1 MIINL
6 EDGELTPSPTEREP
20 PVLKLRQPV
29 GTSSTH
35 LDDDPEIARLYQEA
49 LHTLPD
55 TKVQR
60 EINHRVNGQASHA
73 PSIQVNKK
81 RKRKR
86 AKNPLPP
93 NHNFSAPQ
101 RLTCPDGTSISIINS
116 PGKRKR
122 DSSVNSNSNNSRGN
136 AKRSRH
142 DRPNNLTGNKT
153 AKKPTPPKMPSTLAA
168 EVSRYFNTSKKMQYL
183 FDMPSANFVEGVG
196 TFNAEE
202 IFETVWDITVNEL
215 QKLDNNCKE
224 LHMETIIAENM
235 VQEQMTFEK
244 KTKRELADAQGKY
257 MKNVNYTDISSG
269 HLRLPA
275 KLSEAMMKHDC
286 CVKILEELKEQY
298 TLKFNKYQIVAGSL
312 KRFITFHKHL
322 LEYKK
327 MHDNFLLEMDA
338 YNQDVGEYNIQY
350 QRNDVSWNDEEKSLD
365 GNAGSDFS
373 EHSSDMSLC
382 SRNSSFCPPP
392 SPPLFN
398 DESYPSTQLLNALP
412 SSNGF
417 IRENVDNYPNNSQS
431 FNNNFQKSVENLHQS
446 NMCLISRCQSSG
458 EENKQ
463 RDFVRLER
471 NFSGNL
477 NGLKP
482 LDNST
487 GKHISPNVSMEIK
500 TNMSYVYNDDNSNSD
515 NDIIFIEEVSRPQLN
530 SIPPPPSALKD
541 GNSSFARSG
550 SWTNMQTYTKNN
562 GVADDPKRRQFMYPL
577 PINNCSNSWT
587 PPSCNEPL
595 LSNLRSNDSI
605 EPQINS
611 VKDKENG
618 VISAVANK
626 YDSSVDDINE
636 LLCYYDLYGQCKDN
650 KCKSLHAVHRQ
661 VLMDCIDYCV
671 RSNDISSSLPKPND
685 ETLAYFVFTV
695 LRENNYNYNE
705 TINRLHNFVNNGYK

>member
-29 GTSSTH
+29 ATSTTH

-55 TKVQR
+55 TKAQR
-60 EINHRVNGQASHA
+60 EINHRVNGQAPYV
-73 PSIQVNKK
+73 PSIHANKK

-86 AKNPLPP
+86 AKNPPPP
-93 NHNFSAPQ
+93 NQNFSAPQ
-101 RLTCPDGTSISIINS
+101 RLTCPDGTSINKINS

-122 DSSVNSNSNNSRGN
+122 DSSANSNSNNSRGN
-136 AKRSRH
+136 AKRLRS
-142 DRPNNLTGNKT
+142 DKPNSLTGNKT
-153 AKKPTPPKMPSTLAA
+153 AKKPTPPKMPSSLAA

-183 FDMPSANFVEGVG
+183 LDMPSVNFVEGVG

-202 IFETVWDITVNEL
+202 IFETVWDMTVNEL
-215 QKLDNNCKE
+215 QKLDKNCKE

-235 VQEQMTFEK
+235 VQEQTTFEK
-244 KTKRELADAQGKY
+244 KTKRELVDAQGKY

-286 CVKILEELKEQY
+286 SVKILEELKEQY
-298 TLKFNKYQIVAGSL
+298 TLKFNKYQVVVGSF
-312 KRFITFHKHL
+312 KKFSTFHKHL

-338 YNQDVGEYNIQY
+338 YNQGVGEYNAQY

-365 GNAGSDFS
+365 GNGGSDFS

-382 SRNSSFCPPP
+382 SRNSSFGPPP

-398 DESYPSTQLLNALP
+398 EESYPSTQFLNP
-412 SSNGF
+412 ISSSNGF
-417 IRENVDNYPNNSQS
+417 TRGDVDNYPSNSPS
-431 FNNNFQKSVENLHQS
+431 FNNNFQKSVESLHQS
-446 NMCLISRCQSSG
+446 NMSIMSRCQSSG
-458 EENKQ
+458 DENRQ

-471 NFSGNL
+471 NFSGNM

-487 GKHISPNVSMEIK
+487 
-500 TNMSYVYNDDNSNSD
+500 
-515 NDIIFIEEVSRPQLN
+515 EEVPRSQLG
-530 SIPPPPSALKD
+530 SIPPPPALKD

-562 GVADDPKRRQFMYPL
+562 GVAEDPRRRQFIYPL
-577 PINNCSNSWT
+577 PINNCTNSWT
-587 PPSCNEPL
+587 PPPCNEPL
-595 LSNLRSNDSI
+595 LSNVRNNDSI
-605 EPQINS
+605 EPQVNS

-618 VISAVANK
+618 VTPAVVNK
-626 YDSSVDDINE
+626 YSSSVDDIND

-650 KCKSLHAVHRQ
+650 KCKSLHAIHRQ